1 MPGLLDANDAG
12 SSARRL
18 RRRTVERGSL
28 IFDDPPARIEE
39 ESYEEVI
46 EIIEEGVREDLARSL
61 PYWIQEDMELDT
73 SSEEEEDD
81 DDDDDDDEDDEEDI

>member
-1 MPGLLDANDAG
+1 MPGLLDANDIG

-28 IFDDPPARIEE
+28 IFDDPPERIEE

-46 EIIEEGVREDLARSL
+46 EMVEEGVREDLARTL
-61 PYWIQEDMELDT
+61 PYFYQEDMELD
-73 SSEEEEDD
+73 SSSEEEDD
-81 DDDDDDDEDDEEDI
+81 DDEEDEEEDDD